1 MLEIESINGSDSV
14 NSAETDYPWG
24 NAALKVKKE
33 WALEQDMSLD
43 IMTDA
48 EAVEEHQKSQFRENF
63 QLTQKYVHLEKSQ
76 FRENL
81 AMIPLW

>member
-14 NSAETDYPWG
+14 NSAETDYLWG
-24 NAALKVKKE
+24 NAALKVKKDR
-33 WALEQDMSLD
+33 ALEQDMSLD

-63 QLTQKYVHLEKSQ
+63 SIDPKICAS
-76 FRENL
+76 R
-81 AMIPLW
+81 